1 MPKAARLNSNPTSPA
16 LTVWGGRLLIITAA
30 LMWSTSGFFAK
41 APIFDD
47 WPEESR
53 GVLLAFWRALFAAL
67 ILIVMVRR
75 IEWTWKLIPMVLTF
89 ALMNWTYLT
98 AMVYCESTLAIW
110 LQYTAPAWVF
120 LISWLW
126 FRDRPVWRDWLL
138 LGFASFGVAVIL
150 QAELFGASPV
160 GVRYGLA
167 SGVFFAG
174 VIVMLRILKNYDA
187 AWIVFLNHMVTAILL
202 SPALIHHGIY
212 PSGSQWFY
220 LASFGM
226 LQIGIPY
233 LLFARGLN
241 SVTSHEASGLTLLEP
256 LLVPVW
262 VFLAWHNAPDYSP
275 PAWSTIL
282 GAGLILTGLLLRY
295 WGAGKSKANPARR
308 FSRDRE
314 KPEAQRTDED

>member
-1 MPKAARLNSNPTSPA
+1 MPAAVSPSSPSNSPA
-16 LTVWGGRLLIITAA
+16 FSVWRGRLLIVAA
-30 LMWSTSGFFAK
+30 AMMWSTSGFFAK
-41 APIFDD
+41 APIFDN

-67 ILIVMVRR
+67 VLIVMVRR
-75 IEWTWKLIPMVLTF
+75 IEWTWKLLPMVLTF

-98 AMVYCESTLAIW
+98 GMVYCESTLAIW

-126 FRDRPVWRDWLL
+126 FRDRPVRRDWWLF
-138 LGFASFGVAVIL
+138 GFASLGVAVIL

-174 VIVMLRILKNYDA
+174 VVVLLRSLKDYDA
-187 AWIVFLNHMVTAILL
+187 AWVVFLNHLVTAILL
-202 SPALIHHGIY
+202 SPVLIHHGIY
-212 PSGSQWFY
+212 PSGNQWFY

-241 SVTSHEASGLTLLEP
+241 SVSSHEASGLTLLEP

-262 VFLAWHNAPDYSP
+262 VFLAWHNSQDYAP
-275 PAWSTIL
+275 PAWTTVV
-282 GAGLILTGLLLRY
+282 GGGLILTGLLLRY
-295 WGAGKSKANPARR
+295 WRIGK
-308 FSRDRE
+308 
-314 KPEAQRTDED
+314 

>member
-1 MPKAARLNSNPTSPA
+1 MVGIQMPKAALPASRSPVA
-16 LTVWGGRLLIITAA
+16 HSVWRGRLLIITAA
-30 LMWSTSGFFAK
+30 VMWSTSGFFAK

-47 WPEESR
+47 WPQDSR

-67 ILIVMVRR
+67 VLIFMVRR
-75 IEWTWKLIPMVLTF
+75 IEWTWKLVPMVLTF

-98 AMVYCESTLAIW
+98 GMVYCESTLAIW

-126 FRDRPVWRDWLL
+126 FRDRPVRRDWLL
-138 LGFASFGVAVIL
+138 LGFASTGVIVIL
-150 QAELFGASPV
+150 QAELFGASPI

-174 VIVMLRILKNYDA
+174 VIVMLRTLKDYDA
-187 AWIVFLNHMVTAILL
+187 AWVVFLNHAVTAILL
-202 SPALIHHGIY
+202 FPVLIHHGTY

-241 SVTSHEASGLTLLEP
+241 SVSSHEASGLTLLEP
-256 LLVPVW
+256 LLVPLW
-262 VFLAWHNAPDYSP
+262 VFLAWHNAPDYEP
-275 PAWSTIL
+275 PAWTTIL
-282 GAGLILTGLLLRY
+282 GGGLILTGLLLRY
-295 WGAGKSKANPARR
+295 WKRGKSNSSSNRKC
-308 FSRDRE
+308 
-314 KPEAQRTDED
+314 AQD